1 MQRFRLLRFYVVGL
15 VALIDLAV
23 WGVSLRRAATGA
35 GTPQAR
41 ESGTEAPSAR
51 NAGPSPVKVSIENF
65 VFEPKDLVVTAGTT
79 VTWVNADDVPHT
91 VTSTASPPLFDSRTL
106 RADGTF
112 SFEFKAAGTYNYFC
126 KAHPYM
132 TGKVVVSDG
141 SQRRR

>member
-1 MQRFRLLRFYVVGL
+1 VFYVAGL
-15 VALIDLAV
+15 VAVIGLTV

-91 VTSTASPPLFDSRTL
+91 VTSTASPPLFGSKTL
-106 RADGTF
+106 GTDDKF
-112 SFEFKAAGTYNYFC
+112 SFAFKAAGTYDYFC
-126 KAHPYM
+126 KVHPHM
-132 TGKVVVSDG
+132 TGKVVVK
-141 SQRRR
+141 